1 MKFIKMHAQGNDY
14 IYFDF
19 LQEPLPKI
27 DFTELARDI
36 CRQHFGVGADGI
48 VLLLPDT
55 NHDARMRM
63 FNADGSESAVCGS
76 ALRSIAAILYRKTG
90 KKKFTINTNK
100 QTIVAEVTQTE
111 PVLITQ
117 INLGLPKL
125 ASAEKLLI
133 EGFSAFP
140 VDVGNLHFP
149 VFVEKFSKDIPKK
162 LGAKMEYNDY
172 YPEGINVEFA
182 RLISPTEIELEIWE
196 RGSGATLACGT
207 GACATVFSGISQG
220 FLQNRVK
227 VKVPGGELQ
236 VSYQKDGIYLAGKVD
251 FVFKGE
257 LLR

>member
-19 LQEPLPKI
+19 LQEPLPKL
-27 DFTELARDI
+27 DFSDLARNI
-36 CRQHFGVGADGI
+36 CRQHFGVGADGV
-48 VLLLPDT
+48 VLLLPDAR
-55 NHDARMRM
+55 HDVRMRM
-63 FNADGSESAVCGS
+63 FNADGTESAVCGS
-76 ALRSIAAILYRKTG
+76 ALRSIAAILYRETG

-100 QTIVAEVTQTE
+100 QPIMAVVTQTE
-111 PVLITQ
+111 PQIITQ
-117 INLGLPKL
+117 INLGFPKL
-125 ASAEKLLI
+125 ASKEKLVI

-149 VFVEKFSKDIPKK
+149 VFIEKFNDDIPKK
-162 LGAKMEYNDY
+162 LGAKIEYNDY
-172 YPEGINVEFA
+172 FPDGINVEFA
-182 RLISPTEIELEIWE
+182 RVISSTEIEIEIWE

-236 VSYQKDGIYLAGKVD
+236 VSYQKDGIFLAGKVD
-251 FVFKGE
+251 FVFQGE
-257 LLR
+257 LLL